1 MEEKAKKKLEEEQKA
16 AAEAAAEAAAAYI
29 EKHRDL
35 TKAGTKETVC
45 ESKAREE
52 FEKVLKEKSRW
63 LSSLYGS
70 RSCHTIRLPSSV
82 RKWGK

>member
-45 ESKAREE
+45 ESKGREE
-52 FEKVLKEKSRW
+52 FEKVIKEKSRW
-63 LSSLYGS
+63 HQVYMD
-70 RSCHTIRLPSSV
+70 RDRIWEYQV
-82 RKWGK
+82 R